1 MARPQC
7 DIAQAGSAA
16 DAALNSLAA
25 SSYQNEC
32 KSAIPF
38 SNSTCAFALQ
48 EVAKATRPM
57 SPGAAASW
65 WWEWSTCAR
74 AYWVGSANRIAP
86 VTSKARIDMLSSD
99 GTAATVAPWEIQV
112 KATKQKAQIKTGT
125 SRTSPFFRPNPNSCL
140 GADDHTSRIRAAL
153 GRLRMNRRAGP
164 ALRRAR

>member
-16 DAALNSLAA
+16 EAALNSLAA
-25 SSYQNEC
+25 SSYQKEC

-57 SPGAAASW
+57 SPGAPASW

-74 AYWVGSANRIAP
+74 AYWVGNANRTA
-86 VTSKARIDMLSSD
+86 VASAKVRVDMLSSD
-99 GTAATVAPWEIQV
+99 GLRQQLHPGRSKSSDGWSGRRSNRGLSEVWSGMFLRVNQDHSSARGQYTFAV
-112 KATKQKAQIKTGT
+112 
-125 SRTSPFFRPNPNSCL
+125 SR
-140 GADDHTSRIRAAL
+140 
-153 GRLRMNRRAGP
+153 
-164 ALRRAR
+164 